1 MPTVIATRDGT
12 FRLAIGSPGGHGIT
26 QTVPQALLN
35 IIEFG
40 MDIQSAI
47 EAPRFRLM
55 PEYRSYPV
63 KGVSMEIHAE
73 TRIPAE
79 VLKALQARGHKV
91 VPFEP
96 WDAGV
101 GAMSGIVVHP
111 QSGIYMGGADPRR
124 QYAAVAW

>member
-1 MPTVIATRDGT
+1 MPTVMATRNSK
-12 FRLAIGSPGGHGIT
+12 FFVALGSPGGHGIT

-55 PEYRSYPV
+55 PEYRSYPAS
-63 KGVSMEIHAE
+63 GVSMQIRPEA
-73 TRIPAE
+73 RIAAD
-79 VLKALQARGHKV
+79 VLRALEGKGHKV
-91 VPFEP
+91 EP
-96 WDAGV
+96 YLDWDGGV
-101 GAMSGIVVHP
+101 GAMSGVLVHP
-111 QSGIYMGGADPRR
+111 QSGVYMGGADPRR